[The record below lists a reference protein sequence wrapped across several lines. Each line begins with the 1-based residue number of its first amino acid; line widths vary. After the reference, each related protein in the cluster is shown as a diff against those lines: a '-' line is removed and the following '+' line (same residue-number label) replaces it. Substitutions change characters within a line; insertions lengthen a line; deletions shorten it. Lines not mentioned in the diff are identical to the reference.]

1 MLSCIELEN
10 LVSIMINYLF
20 SVLVVLSTLSV
31 DSLADTLE
39 AARGNR
45 SICSEI
51 PERPILPKVNSANQF
66 VVGIG
71 IYPISIK
78 NISPEKNNAEI
89 DFYLTIEYPIESAIA
104 DVKCVGDLSTEV
116 WNIFYNP
123 DIEFMSISNP
133 EYLQGQHWMIEN
145 GRFAFMTRA
154 KGNIDLNGDFRQFPF
169 DKLSVKVSV
178 AGEDSSKYLLLTP
191 SKWYHSDLNDL
202 ISEFSDLSIP
212 GWSLVD
218 AFFSKYEPSSY
229 ESENEFWDEVILNL
243 EIEREPTTYVAR
255 TVVPLLVLYLIA
267 FFSFLISDQSGLPS
281 GKDSF
286 TETRVAIQVGTLL
299 ALFAYCLYLMDV
311 IPETSYLTL
320 GDLTWSTFMA
330 SVLLV
335 IFSEYL
341 PNEILVMNRAIPL
354 KKICLGLSLG
364 FVTSLLIVLFVVAI

>member
-1 MLSCIELEN
+1 
-10 LVSIMINYLF
+10 MINYLF
-20 SVLVVLSTLSV
+20 GFVVAFSTLSV
-31 DSLADTLE
+31 SSWADTLE
-39 AARGNR
+39 AARGDR

-51 PERPILPKVNSANQF
+51 PERHILPKVNSSNQF

-78 NISPEKNNAEI
+78 NISPEKNDAEI
-89 DFYLTIEYPIESAIA
+89 DFYLTIEYPTENAIA
-104 DVKCVGDLSTEV
+104 DVKCVGHLSAKV
-116 WNIFYNP
+116 WDIFYNP

-145 GRFAFMTRA
+145 GRFAFMTRV
-154 KGNIDLNGDFRQFPF
+154 KGNIDLNGDFRHFPF
-169 DKLSVKVSV
+169 DRLSVKVSV
-178 AGEDSSKYLLLTP
+178 AGEDSSKYLLLAP
-191 SKWYHSDLNDL
+191 SQWYHSDLNDL

-218 AFFSKYEPSSY
+218 AFFSQYEPLSHN
-229 ESENEFWDEVILNL
+229 SENEFWGEVILTL
-243 EIEREPTTYVAR
+243 EIEREPATYVAR

-320 GDLTWSTFMA
+320 GDLTWSTFMT

-335 IFSEYL
+335 IFSEYF
-341 PNEILVMNRAIPL
+341 PNEILVVNRAVQL
-354 KKICLGLSLG
+354 KKLCLGLSLSL
-364 FVTSLLIVLFVVAI
+364 VASLLVVLFVLAN